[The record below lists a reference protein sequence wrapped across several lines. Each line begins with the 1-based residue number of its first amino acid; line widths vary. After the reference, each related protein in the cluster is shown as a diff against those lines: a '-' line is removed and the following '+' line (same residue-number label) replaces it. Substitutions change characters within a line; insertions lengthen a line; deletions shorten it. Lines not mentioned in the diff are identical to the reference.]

1 MCSQTRFGNPL
12 LAALLI
18 LASGSALAATAQAG
32 ATLDSEASR
41 NAGIE
46 GRQVDLCA
54 PISSANV
61 WGPPGYGEDPARDSR
76 RTIYLIPAD
85 SVQAALPTALG
96 TRLRSLAG
104 RDVQVR
110 VESRL
115 APHAGKRMRLQGKLT
130 LATVP
135 GDARPVVLDIDRIT
149 ACTSQR

>member
-41 NAGIE
+41 NAEIE

-61 WGPPGYGEDPARDSR
+61 WGPPGYGENPARAH
-76 RTIYLIPAD
+76 T
-85 SVQAALPTALG
+85 
-96 TRLRSLAG
+96 
-104 RDVQVR
+104 
-110 VESRL
+110 
-115 APHAGKRMRLQGKLT
+115 GKRMRLQGKLA
-130 LATVP
+130 LATAP
-135 GDARPVVLDIDRIT
+135 GDARPVVLDVDRIT
-149 ACTSQR
+149 PCTSRR